1 MNGKHNSLEL
11 HDVVMLIFSIG
22 LHAYGDDSQSDS
34 EEKVA
39 SSSKTSVGIYLNN
52 VRDSSPQPRAI
63 VSLFVGCR
71 SS

>member
-1 MNGKHNSLEL
+1 MNGEHNSLE
-11 HDVVMLIFSIG
+11 HDVVILIFTG

-52 VRDSSPQPRAI
+52 VRDSSSQPRAI